1 MAKIWKRGLIG
12 LAALAVILA
21 AGCAWLVYQL
31 GHAPLPPP
39 LAQLSNLDVK
49 REDGSKA
56 RLGSDLRAGVP
67 TLVVMWASWCV
78 PCRDEAPIIAEL
90 RHKNGPDK
98 LNIVSLNIAVGAQT
112 VRNVA
117 EFREKGGTA
126 DIPYVAIG
134 PEGYSRIA
142 GTSMIAIPR
151 DYLFDKA
158 GRPVKVWTGMS
169 ADTKDELFQSV
180 NALQSE

>member
-12 LAALAVILA
+12 LAALAVVL
-21 AGCAWLVYQL
+21 GTGYMWLVYQL
-31 GHAPLPPP
+31 SHAPLPPP
-39 LAQLSNLDVK
+39 LAQLSGLEVK
-49 REDGSKA
+49 RQDGSFT

-78 PCRDEAPIIAEL
+78 PCRAEAPIIAEL
-90 RHKNGPDK
+90 RHNNGPDK
-98 LNIVSLNIAVGAQT
+98 LNIVSLNIEAGVQT
-112 VRNVA
+112 AHDIA
-117 EFREKGGTA
+117 EFREKGGVA

-134 PEGYSRIA
+134 LEGYSRIA
-142 GTSMIAIPR
+142 RTSMVAIPR

-169 ADTKDELFQSV
+169 AETKDDLFGSV
-180 NALQSE
+180 GALQ